1 MTCPSGLVPSSNSRT
16 VFDGRHDGATG
27 DEGDSTTDRRLIR
40 ASRSMRPEE
49 GTTSARMHRPA
60 TYRSEADSGVDFP
73 WTSDHR
79 WTTGYD
85 TSDGMTV
92 WAGRKSKGEMGLSS
106 GGWIRVRGAKEA
118 GHARPPGSL
127 PQ

>member
-40 ASRSMRPEE
+40 ARRSMRPEE
-49 GTTSARMHRPA
+49 GTTSARMHGPA

-85 TSDGMTV
+85 TEHQQEPEVVKRPRRGP
-92 WAGRKSKGEMGLSS
+92 
-106 GGWIRVRGAKEA
+106 RVVAPADVPDEA
-118 GHARPPGSL
+118 PFRL
-127 PQ
+127 

>member
-1 MTCPSGLVPSSNSRT
+1 MTCPLGLVPSSNSRT

-40 ASRSMRPEE
+40 ARRSMRPEE
-49 GTTSARMHRPA
+49 GTTSARMHGPA

-85 TSDGMTV
+85 NSQDQTALRRRQNRHPHPVRRPDDT
-92 WAGRKSKGEMGLSS
+92 GRGTTG
-106 GGWIRVRGAKEA
+106 
-118 GHARPPGSL
+118 GSL
-127 PQ
+127 

>member
-40 ASRSMRPEE
+40 ARRSMRPEE
-49 GTTSARMHRPA
+49 GTTSARMHGPA

-85 TSDGMTV
+85 TEAVASLAPGGAR
-92 WAGRKSKGEMGLSS
+92 AGEP
-106 GGWIRVRGAKEA
+106 
-118 GHARPPGSL
+118 RP
-127 PQ
+127 